1 MKKLLVAVLG
11 LITLTANAQTVDEI
25 ISKYSATMGGLDAY
39 NKVTTAKL
47 TGTYSVQGNDLP
59 LTLQVVN
66 GKAMRSDVEAMG
78 QAAISVYNNGKG
90 WKVNPFAG
98 APDPTDVTG
107 TELSDFKQQSFFAP
121 QLMDYKARGFEVS
134 LEGKETIEGIETYK
148 IKLTNKEDGR
158 VTYYSISTKDYT
170 MVRSVTSRE
179 IQGQSMD
186 VEAWYSDLK
195 DIGNGIKFFMSRD
208 SKIEGQV
215 FQTVKYEKV
224 ELDVAIDNKIFDK
237 K

>member
-1 MKKLLVAVLG
+1 MAVTVETVAEEALGLPISGRVLLVE
-11 LITLTANAQTVDEI
+11 TLLASLA
-25 ISKYSATMGGLDAY
+25 G
-39 NKVTTAKL
+39 VT
-47 TGTYSVQGNDLP
+47 
-59 LTLQVVN
+59 
-66 GKAMRSDVEAMG
+66 
-78 QAAISVYNNGKG
+78 
-90 WKVNPFAG
+90 
-98 APDPTDVTG
+98 DPTDVTG
-107 TELSDFKQQSFFAP
+107 SELSDFKQQSFFAP
-121 QLMDYKARGFEVS
+121 QLMDYKARGFDVV

-170 MVRSVTSRE
+170 MIRSVTSRE

-215 FQTVKYEKV
+215 FQSVKYEKV
-224 ELDVAIDNKIFDK
+224 ELNVAIDNKIFEK